1 MTHVTCGGFTDPRP
15 ATEEIQ
21 EICDE
26 VKGQVEERT
35 KKKYEIFRALQYRSQ
50 VVEGTNYLIKIHA
63 GGFSYLHVMV
73 FEALPCYGGEKS
85 VTGVQQGHTS
95 QDDLK
100 PFGM

>member
-1 MTHVTCGGFTDPRP
+1 MTDVYPGGWSETEP

-21 EICDE
+21 RICDE

-35 KKKYEIFRALQYRSQ
+35 NTKYGIFRALQYRSQ

-63 GGFSYLHVMV
+63 GGFTYLHVMV
-73 FEALPCYGGEKS
+73 FEALPCDGGKKL
-85 VTGVQQGHTS
+85 VTGVQQGHTR

-100 PFGM
+100 PF